1 MPSITSPRE
10 QKPLADPTRIVV
22 CADDYGFTPGV
33 SRGIRELI
41 AARRISATSVMSG
54 SEFWPFEAA
63 ALKAIANDADIG
75 LHVTLTDQKPLGDM
89 PLFAPEGR
97 FPPLPA
103 VFRAG
108 LLRRLPLLEIE
119 AEIERQVEAFVAHY
133 GAPPAHIDGHHHMH
147 QLPGVRDIV
156 VRIAARIGNGRT
168 WVRSC
173 AERHALIARRGIAP
187 LKTAIIG
194 ALGPGIARRARNA
207 EVPINNGFSGAY
219 DFAHEKRPLDDLF
232 ARFGRTGFIETDAQ
246 QSIGKRYARMD
257 EAGCPFCFTIDGD
270 TLKDRTVTIR
280 DRDTGGQQ
288 RIGLDGVAAF
298 LGDKLG
304 V

>member
-147 QLPGVRDIV
+147 QLPGVRDVV
-156 VRIAARIGNGRT
+156 VRIAARVGNGRT

-173 AERHALIARRGIAP
+173 AERHTLIARRGIAP

-219 DFAHEKRPLDDLF
+219 DFAHETRPLDDLF
-232 ARFGRTGFIETDAQ
+232 ARF
-246 QSIGKRYARMD
+246 
-257 EAGCPFCFTIDGD
+257 
-270 TLKDRTVTIR
+270 
-280 DRDTGGQQ
+280 
-288 RIGLDGVAAF
+288 LDGLGENGLVMCHPGYADATLAARDVMTKAREAELAF
-298 LGDKLG
+298 LMGGAWPSLLATRNLEVG
-304 V
+304 PLIR